1 VPKLLLAF
9 DIGNT
14 NMVIGVF
21 KGRDLVIS
29 WRIATDRQKTA
40 DEYGILMQNLFYF
53 HKIDHREVKDIIM
66 SSVVP
71 PIMGSLEEMA
81 KKYFNKKP
89 LVVGPGIK
97 TGMPIMY
104 ENPREV
110 GADRIVNAV
119 AGYEKYGGPLIIV
132 DFGTAT
138 TFCCV
143 SAKGEYL
150 GGAIAPGV
158 NIATEALFQ
167 KTAKLP
173 KVELVA
179 PKKVIAKNTVNAIQS
194 GIMFGYSSLVDGIVK
209 RMKQE
214 LGEGIIKVIATGGIA
229 NLIAD
234 NTETIDVVDDLLT
247 LEGLRIIYERNRSYG
262 ER

>member
-1 VPKLLLAF
+1 MLLAF

-21 KGRDLVIS
+21 KGKDLIIS

-40 DEYGILMQNLFYF
+40 DEFGMLMQNLFFF
-53 HKIDHREVKDIIM
+53 HKINHLEVKDLIF

-71 PIMGSLEEMA
+71 PIMGELEVMA
-81 KKYFNKKP
+81 KKYFNTKP
-89 LVVGPGIK
+89 LVVGPGVK
-97 TGMPIMY
+97 TGMPILY

-110 GADRIVNAV
+110 GADRIVNAI

-138 TFCCV
+138 TFCCI

-150 GGAIAPGV
+150 GGAITPGV
-158 NIATEALFQ
+158 NISTEALFSRA
-167 KTAKLP
+167 AKLP

-179 PKKVIAKNTVNAIQS
+179 PKKVIGKNTVDAMQS
-194 GIMFGYSSLVDGIVK
+194 GIVYGYSGLVDGVVN

-214 LGEGIIKVIATGGIA
+214 LGRGKIKVIATGGISE
-229 NLIAD
+229 LIAQ
-234 NTETIDVVDDLLT
+234 NSQTIEEVDKLLT
-247 LEGLRIIYERNRSYG
+247 LEGLRIIYERNRS
-262 ER
+262 

>member
-1 VPKLLLAF
+1 VLLAF

-14 NMVIGVF
+14 NMVVGIY
-21 KGRDLVIS
+21 KGRELLTY

-40 DEYGILMQNLFYF
+40 DEFGMLIQNLFYY
-53 HKIDHREVKDIIM
+53 HKIETKEVNNIIF

-71 PIMGSLEEMA
+71 PIIGALEEVA
-81 KKYFNKKP
+81 KKYFNLKP
-89 LVVGPGIK
+89 LIVGPGIK
-97 TGMPIMY
+97 TGMPILY

-119 AGYEKYGGPLIIV
+119 AAYDKYGGPLIIV

-138 TFCCV
+138 TFCCI
-143 SAKGEYL
+143 SLKGEYL
-150 GGAIAPGV
+150 GGAITPGI

-173 KVELVA
+173 KVELVT
-179 PKKVIAKNTVNAIQS
+179 PKKVIAKNTINAIQS
-194 GIMFGYSSLVDGIVK
+194 GIIYGYSGLVDGIVK

-214 LGEGIIKVIATGGIA
+214 LGRSDAKVIATGGIA
-229 NLIAD
+229 GLIAKD
-234 NTETIDVVDDLLT
+234 TETIDVVDKLLT
-247 LEGLRIIYERNRSYG
+247 LEGLRIIYERNKS
-262 ER
+262 

>member
-1 VPKLLLAF
+1 VLLAF

-14 NMVIGVF
+14 NMVIGIY
-21 KGRDLVIS
+21 KGRELLTY

-40 DEYGILMQNLFYF
+40 DEFGMLIQNLFYY
-53 HKIDHREVKDIIM
+53 HKIEIKEVNNIIF

-71 PIMGSLEEMA
+71 PIIGALEEVA
-81 KKYFNKKP
+81 KKYFNLKP
-89 LVVGPGIK
+89 LIVGPGIK
-97 TGMPIMY
+97 TGMPILY

-119 AGYEKYGGPLIIV
+119 AAYDKYGGPLIIV

-138 TFCCV
+138 TFCCI
-143 SAKGEYL
+143 SLKGEYL
-150 GGAIAPGV
+150 GGAITPGI

-173 KVELVA
+173 KVELVT
-179 PKKVIAKNTVNAIQS
+179 PKKVIAKNTINAIQS
-194 GIMFGYSSLVDGIVK
+194 GIIYGYSGLVDGIVK

-214 LGEGIIKVIATGGIA
+214 LGRSDAKVIATGGIA
-229 NLIAD
+229 GLIAKD
-234 NTETIDVVDDLLT
+234 TETIDVVDKLLT
-247 LEGLRIIYERNRSYG
+247 LEGLRIIYERNKA
-262 ER
+262 